1 MKKKIVIIGAGVSG
15 LSAAYFLKK
24 ENIVLEAKAYA
35 GGLCSSF
42 YENGFTFDCSGH
54 FIHMRNEKIKKLVE
68 KLSGGLTEIKRNSS
82 IYMKSNFIP
91 FPFQANLYYLDEK
104 TKKECVDGLL
114 KIKPTVVDP
123 DMSFLEWSK
132 TVFGNGITKHFM
144 RPYNEKLWNYD
155 LDKMSYRWSGDF
167 VPSPDIDEMLKSAK
181 SKNKKRYGYND
192 VFYYPKKDGC
202 NALIKGFLK
211 KIKPSLNMRVKQ
223 IDVKNKIVY
232 AQEENCPHKEYGYS
246 SLISTQPLP
255 ELIKQLSFSS
265 SEIKDAVQKLRWA
278 DVRCFNLGFKSKNGI
293 PKILKNRHWI
303 YLPEKFPSFYRV
315 GIYSNVNPSSAP
327 KNCYSFY
334 VETSSPKD
342 EYKTCADMVDDLRKM
357 GFVGKKD
364 KFIAS
369 NVVDIPY
376 AYPIINHER
385 EKALKEINDFLK
397 SINIYSIGR
406 YGAWEYSFIEKNI
419 LAASQLAKKINSLP

>member
-1 MKKKIVIIGAGVSG
+1 MNKKIVIIGAGVSG
-15 LSAAYFLKK
+15 LSASYFLKK
-24 ENIVLEAKAYA
+24 ENIVLEAQAYA

-68 KLSGGLTEIKRNSS
+68 KLAGGLNEIKRNSS
-82 IYMKSNFIP
+82 IYMHSDFIP

-114 KIKPTVVDP
+114 KIKPTDINP
-123 DMSFLEWSK
+123 DMSFLQWVK
-132 TVFGNGITKHFM
+132 AVFGRGITKHFM

-167 VPSPDIDEMLKSAK
+167 VPIPDVDEMLKSAK
-181 SKNKKRYGYND
+181 SKNKKSYGYND
-192 VFYYPKKDGC
+192 VFYYPKKGGC

-211 KIKPSLNMRVKQ
+211 KVKPELNMRVKQ
-223 IDVKNKIVY
+223 IDVKDKIVY
-232 AQEENCPHKEYGYS
+232 AQQENGQYKQYSYS

-255 ELIKQLSFSS
+255 ELIKQLTFSPS
-265 SEIKDAVQKLRWA
+265 DIKDAAQKLRWA
-278 DVRCFNLGFKSKNGI
+278 DVRCFNLGFKSKDGI

-315 GIYSNVNPSSAP
+315 GIYSNVDPSSAP

-342 EYKTCADMVDDLRKM
+342 KNKTCADVVKDLRKM

-364 KFIAS
+364 ELIAS
-369 NVVDIPY
+369 NVIEIPY
-376 AYPIINHER
+376 AYPIIDHER
-385 EKALKEINDFLK
+385 QKALKKINDFL
-397 SINIYSIGR
+397 NALDIYSIGR

-419 LAASQLAKKINSLP
+419 LAASQLTKRLTI